1 MFHTLPVDVSLRVS
15 KRATGP
21 VRRVLLAGV
30 DVQLR
35 AELAA
40 ALRAARLDVIE
51 VANGFAAFRSYM
63 RLQGEVDLVV
73 APLHMDEHD
82 GLALARGLA
91 TLAPRL
97 PVLLLGGDH
106 HADSAPMPPT
116 CASCARAR
124 RIRSCCSTRAWRWPA
139 EPLSLAG
146 SRHACVG

>member
-1 MFHTLPVDVSLRVS
+1 MFHTLPVNVSPLVS
-15 KRATGP
+15 ERATGP

-35 AELAA
+35 AGLAA

-73 APLHMDEHD
+73 APLHIDEYD

-91 TLAPRL
+91 TLAPGL
-97 PVLLLGGDH
+97 PVLLLGGDQPGAAPSAANVRFLRAGTPGEELLQ
-106 HADSAPMPPT
+106 HAQHAL
-116 CASCARAR
+116 AS
-124 RIRSCCSTRAWRWPA
+124 
-139 EPLSLAG
+139 
-146 SRHACVG
+146 